1 MSNAFLLFVW
11 EVSSKST
18 ALQILQEVS
27 LMARKLTVLT
37 VPEEK
42 AWQWAFEFYVNDGLT
57 DDEAD
62 SLAWSDVQKEF
73 PRLKA
78 LDGCEAKEQS

>member
-1 MSNAFLLFVW
+1 VSNAFLLFVW

-57 DDEAD
+57 ERIR
-62 SLAWSDVQKEF
+62 SRGQTCKKNF
-73 PRLKA
+73 H
-78 LDGCEAKEQS
+78 G